1 MARYNYKQAKE
12 LENFGV
18 ILKDV
23 TSDSDEN
30 QAFEVAGVDF
40 QKISDERIREAWQKM
55 LCLSG
60 VIANLTHAVKDLIKI
75 LDNQNES
82 EPLSAKDLVTLESAR
97 DLLFIADDQVKISFG
112 ESKIKPYVTTTR
124 DEVEDGK

>member
-30 QAFEVAGVDF
+30 QVFEAIGVDF

-55 LCLSG
+55 LFLSG

-75 LDNQNES
+75 LDNQNAS
-82 EPLSAKDLVTLESAR
+82 EALSAKDLVTLESAR

-124 DEVEDGK
+124 DEFEDGN